1 MNAIY
6 EKTKSQ
12 GVNVLA
18 FNRGDTPEIV
28 KNYFSENKFSYT
40 PIMAPVE
47 VHQKFR
53 VRAYPTNY
61 VVDSDGVVV
70 ARFLGGDEQKLKDA
84 LAKKGI
90 KIED

>member
-1 MNAIY
+1 MNALY

-18 FNRGDTPEIV
+18 FNRGDTPETV
-28 KNYFSENKFSYT
+28 KNYFAENKFSYT

-47 VHQKFR
+47 VHQKFG

-61 VVDSDGVVV
+61 VVDSNGVVV
-70 ARFLGGDEQKLKDA
+70 ARFVGWNEKALKDA
-84 LAKKGI
+84 LAKQGI
-90 KIED
+90 KID

>member
-1 MNAIY
+1 MNALF

-18 FNRGDTPEIV
+18 FNRGDTPEVV

-47 VHQKFR
+47 VHQKFG

-61 VVDSDGVVV
+61 VVDSEGVVID
-70 ARFLGGDEQKLKDA
+70 RFVGWNEQKLKDA

-90 KIED
+90 KVAD